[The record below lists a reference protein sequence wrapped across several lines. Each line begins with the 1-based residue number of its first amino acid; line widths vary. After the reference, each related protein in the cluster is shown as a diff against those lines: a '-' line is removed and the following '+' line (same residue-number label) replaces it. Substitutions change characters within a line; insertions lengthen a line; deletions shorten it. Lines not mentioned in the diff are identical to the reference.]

1 MSYFMAMVFMD
12 VYELAV
18 LTFMFVRDKNT
29 EVECNNQFGP
39 NSPEMEAMQKDIDAQ
54 DIDGILTPEQREMV
68 KAKVKNAISDKL
80 NLNKVKD
87 ESGNNEE

>member
-1 MSYFMAMVFMD
+1 MAMVFMD

-39 NSPEMEAMQKDIDAQ
+39 NSPEIAAMQKDIDAQ
-54 DIDGILTPEQREMV
+54 DVSGILTPEQRAMV
-68 KAKVKNAISDKL
+68 KAKVKAGISEKLKL
-80 NLNKVKD
+80 NTVRDSGD
-87 ESGNNEE
+87 EGV

>member
-1 MSYFMAMVFMD
+1 MD

-39 NSPEMEAMQKDIDAQ
+39 NSPEIAAMQKDIDAQ
-54 DIDGILTPEQREMV
+54 DLSAMLTPEQRAMV
-68 KAKVKNAISDKL
+68 K
-80 NLNKVKD
+80 NKVKAGISEKLKLNVVRD
-87 ESGNNEE
+87 SGEEGV